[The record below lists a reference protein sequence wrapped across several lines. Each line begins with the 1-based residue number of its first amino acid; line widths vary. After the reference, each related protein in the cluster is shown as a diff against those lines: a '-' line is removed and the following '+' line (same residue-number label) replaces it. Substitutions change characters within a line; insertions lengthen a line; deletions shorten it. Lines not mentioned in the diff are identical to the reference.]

1 MGLMIALTLIIIKH
15 EEVFSVFY
23 NETDKTSSRYTTTF
37 NPFWGGL
44 MMYTMQVSD
53 PITTTSK

>member
-44 MMYTMQVSD
+44 MMYTMQAS
-53 PITTTSK
+53 